1 MQQERV
7 RGGDNLVFSS
17 SQEAAHFRES
27 ITEQVAQEQGGGAT
41 RRREIVAEELM
52 KKFEEHGVGVTS
64 LHRPW
69 EHSQEEHAEVQEL
82 VNTAFASD
90 LRDALQQAENSPTF
104 PRNIDL
110 FHDVLTG
117 ELYDAVLGQH
127 LNAVH
132 LSAWK
137 LALLTLPV
145 ALLVVAIIIFAYSI

>member
-27 ITEQVAQEQGGGAT
+27 VESKIVDEHIPGAQ
-41 RRREIVAEELM
+41 RRREVLAEELA
-52 KKFEEHGVGVTS
+52 KKFEEHGVGVSS

-82 VNTAFASD
+82 VNTAFATD
-90 LRDALQQAENSPTF
+90 LRDALRKAENSPSF

-117 ELYDAVLGQH
+117 ELYAAVVGQR
-127 LNAVH
+127 LNTVH
-132 LSAWK
+132 FSVWRI
-137 LALLTLPV
+137 ALLATPV
-145 ALLVVAIIIFAYSI
+145 LLLIVAIILFAYSI